1 MKDYSKYNSI
11 NDFIFD
17 SEFVELV
24 KKNNQREIERIIT
37 SFLGKEALV
46 KDAILLLRYFTIEE
60 EKIEE
65 VQIEEDLT
73 DLLHQIRQRNKKKK
87 RMLFVASVVAASI
100 AVFLFTIPYSN
111 TDKPKEAKIEI
122 FSLLDQMNVD
132 MDEVHIVNGKS
143 NTYIDNNEIIEQK
156 EDGGVI
162 IRGDEKIES
171 SDIENEYLKV
181 IVPNGKRT
189 SIRFSDGSLIKVNSG
204 SKIIYPKQFS
214 STSRDIYIDGE
225 AYLEIAPD
233 DAKPFFVH
241 TKLLDVAVFGT
252 KFNINAYSAD
262 SEGSVVLVEGSVEV
276 ASSED
281 KSLLKPNQGLFYKDG
296 KTELKDVDVSFYIS
310 WIDGIMKLKGDH
322 LSTILNNLSRYYK
335 LDIRF
340 SNRLSN
346 EVYKGKINLNDSIE
360 TILNNISLSTPLSY
374 TRNGN
379 TIYIK

>member
-24 KKNNQREIERIIT
+24 KKNNQREIESIIA
-37 SFLGKEALV
+37 SFPDKEALV

-65 VQIEEDLT
+65 GQIEEDLT

-87 RMLFVASVVAASI
+87 RMLFVTSLVAASI

-143 NTYIDNNEIIEQK
+143 NTYIDNNETIEQK

-171 SDIENEYLKV
+171 SDIENEYLQV
-181 IVPNGKRT
+181 VVPNGKRT

-225 AYLEIAPD
+225 AYLEIASD
-233 DAKPFFVH
+233 DTKPFFVH

-262 SEGSVVLVEGSVEV
+262 AEGSVVLVEGSVEV
-276 ASSED
+276 ASSEN
-281 KSLLKPNQGLFYKDG
+281 KRLLKPNQGLFYKDG